1 MIALSLRNKV
11 TQLQTRNHQNVK
23 KRKTASL
30 WWKAEIDQGTSWKTS
45 RSHAVGT
52 EDGKLFQRKKEE
64 TGDTFDSQKNRSC
77 PKMQMLKFQD

>member
-11 TQLQTRNHQNVK
+11 KQVQTRNNQNVK
-23 KRKTASL
+23 KHETASL

-52 EDGKLFQRKKEE
+52 EDGKSFLRKKEE

-77 PKMQMLKFQD
+77 PKMQMLKFQH